1 MVLPLRVRP
10 QRGEPAHGL
19 LYRLAAR
26 HRETD
31 VAAFGR
37 DWGLRLHEVF
47 MGRAVDQVARLAGIE
62 PTPLSY
68 WTQRINA
75 SDRTVYLAGEE
86 LLLNDWTVRRRR
98 WCDQCFRE
106 DRERC
111 RKTGPSADGACWHR
125 ALWDVS
131 SVGSC
136 PIHMARL
143 LEECSSCGRKPKWHE
158 PSIDRCRCGADLASG
173 SARLPLLE
181 RSSAAEYIAG
191 RLGYYQREN
200 IPLLDEL
207 SLKDVIANLEKLGR
221 LAAIGFHRR
230 PGRAQRD
237 WDGGYRD
244 LGVDMMR
251 GWPNAFD
258 TALDQVLEQS
268 RNIANGPGI
277 IAAYGWVYT
286 DWATTM
292 APSLFADAIEDRLRR
307 HAIANGTISE
317 GEVLFGKRATPTL
330 NLTEAARLL
339 GLGYRSARVRIEAE
353 GLLALGSRRG
363 VASSLSATR
372 VQELRDELSDQCG
385 LAEAAGMLGTGR
397 GQVRALVTEGLLTL
411 ASDRGT
417 KPNFKQ
423 SDIQKLFELLHQ
435 RHRSRKAGLAQHH
448 DAQPLP
454 RACQHQGV
462 SLAAAVASVIGG
474 KVPVVGVDDG
484 ATGLSQF
491 LVLSSDVAALRSRE
505 AGLSNEAVAAQLAI
519 HPEAVRDLRRLGF
532 LVPMRGPVDPESVQT
547 FRRTFVA
554 GTELALQLRTS
565 PRAVSN
571 NLGAWGLEPTVAPPS
586 CRAVFFDRDRATA
599 FLGALGIH

>member
-1 MVLPLRVRP
+1 
-10 QRGEPAHGL
+10 
-19 LYRLAAR
+19 
-26 HRETD
+26 
-31 VAAFGR
+31 
-37 DWGLRLHEVF
+37 
-47 MGRAVDQVARLAGIE
+47 MGRAVDQVARLAGID
-62 PTPLSY
+62 PTPLRY

-75 SDRTVYLAGEE
+75 SDRSVYLAGEE

-106 DRERC
+106 DRERY

-143 LEECSSCGRKPKWHE
+143 LEECSSCGRKPKWRE

-181 RSSAAEYIAG
+181 RSAAAEYLAG
-191 RLGYYQREN
+191 RLGYYQREK
-200 IPLLDEL
+200 IHLLDEL

-237 WDGGYRD
+237 WALDGYRD
-244 LGVDMMR
+244 LGVDVMR
-251 GWPNAFD
+251 RWPNAFD
-258 TALDQVLEQS
+258 AALDQALEQS
-268 RNIANGPGI
+268 RNIAEGSGI
-277 IAAYGWVYT
+277 IAAYGWVYA
-286 DWATTM
+286 DWAITM
-292 APSLFADAIEDRLRR
+292 APSLFADAIKDRLRH
-307 HAIANGTISE
+307 HAIANGVIAE
-317 GEVLFGKRATPTL
+317 GEVLFGKRAAPTL
-330 NLTEAARLL
+330 NLTEAARFL
-339 GLGYRSARVRIEAE
+339 GLGYRSARVRIAAE

-372 VQELRDELSDQCG
+372 IQELREELSDRCG

-397 GQVRALVTEGLLTL
+397 GQVRELIAEGLLTL
-411 ASDRGT
+411 ASDRGA
-417 KPNFKQ
+417 KPSLKQ
-423 SDIQKLFELLHQ
+423 SDIQKLFEVLHQ
-435 RHRSRKAGLAQHH
+435 RRRSTKAGLAQHH
-448 DAQPLP
+448 NAQPLP

-462 SLAAAVASVIGG
+462 LLAVAVASVIGG

-491 LVLSSDVAALRSRE
+491 LVLPSDVAALRSRE
-505 AGLSNEAVAAQLAI
+505 MGLSNEAVAARLAI

-532 LVPMRGPVDPESVQT
+532 LVPMRGPVDPESVHT

-565 PRAVSN
+565 PRAVYH

-586 CRAVFFDRDRATA
+586 CRAVFFDRDRAAA
-599 FLGALGIH
+599 FLDALGIHLAPNG